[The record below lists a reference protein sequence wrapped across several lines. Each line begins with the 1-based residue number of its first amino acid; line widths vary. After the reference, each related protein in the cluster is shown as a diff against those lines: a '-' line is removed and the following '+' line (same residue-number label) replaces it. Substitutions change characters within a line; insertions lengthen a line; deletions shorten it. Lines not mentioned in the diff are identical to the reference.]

1 MEKLTSIFGLPI
13 LSGVFVLIVGGALG
27 VIFTLAGNTG
37 TIIIGL
43 AIVIL
48 APIIAAAFLKRN
60 EAG

>member
-27 VIFTLAGNTG
+27 VIFTLAGNLG